1 MIGSLSASPSPAD
14 EPSGCSKRR
23 SFSHSGG
30 TAPDLHRSSPLCPRG
45 HPRRHESYHQL
56 STYANSSGATMVAS
70 DSITNFG
77 VSIASFS
84 QVIFSFGDAPEYD
97 P

>member
-1 MIGSLSASPSPAD
+1 MLADRFTFPSYSAEWFFEAAL
-14 EPSGCSKRR
+14 
-23 SFSHSGG
+23 FTHSGG

-45 HPRRHESYHQL
+45 HPRHRESYHQL
-56 STYANSSGATMVAS
+56 STYANSNGATIVAS

-84 QVIFSFGDAPEYD
+84 HVIFSFGDAPEYD